1 VDNLIAARRKRC
13 ARLVAPPGAA
23 RDICSRNDRAHR
35 VRRLLRRW
43 TFPEE
48 SLVPH
53 ALEHNHRLSRREFS
67 RESVLAM
74 LAGVV
79 ITVTGCSED
88 SSSPTTPTGGSGT
101 DVTGTVSA
109 NHGHVATVRAV
120 DITAAGAVSLDIRGQ
135 ADHPHT
141 VMLTAT
147 QVQQIGNRQQLT
159 ATSTTDAGH
168 QHTVTFN

>member
-1 VDNLIAARRKRC
+1 
-13 ARLVAPPGAA
+13 
-23 RDICSRNDRAHR
+23 
-35 VRRLLRRW
+35 
-43 TFPEE
+43 
-48 SLVPH
+48 VPH

-79 ITVTGCSED
+79 ITVTGCSD
-88 SSSPTTPTGGSGT
+88 SDSSPTSPTQGGSGT
-101 DVTGTVSA
+101 DVTGAVSA